1 MMSDDCYS
9 VKELELSEQF
19 NNGGANT
26 LIGTS
31 NKLKSADP
39 LRLSIEGT
47 LLDKTDSFKYLGL
60 TLNSHLS
67 WDDHVNT
74 ICRKVLKK
82 ISL

>member
-19 NNGGANT
+19 NNGGVNT

-47 LLDKTDSFKYLGL
+47 LLDKTDS
-60 TLNSHLS
+60 LS
-67 WDDHVNT
+67 ILD
-74 ICRKVLKK
+74 
-82 ISL
+82 